1 MPHLWPT
8 ECSRGDTCCP
18 RLSHRKPCRFHLGI
32 MEHIFWRKPTP
43 KLKSPVILGLAC
55 VRKPYL
61 ATWRAMQRDSNVQL
75 VPSQFTY
82 LSWSMDMSAH
92 IHQLNLQMAPSLG
105 PSDCSCMRGPTWE
118 LASWAPSVPWTIREN
133 NTYCFKPP
141 SFEVVSHAAITADNC
156 EMQPPKLAP
165 GGSVV
170 KNPPVSAGDKGSIPD
185 LGQSHKP
192 WGS

>member
-1 MPHLWPT
+1 MPHLCPT
-8 ECSRGDTCCP
+8 GWSRGDTWCP

-43 KLKSPVILGLAC
+43 KLKNPAILGLPC
-55 VRKPYL
+55 VRKPNL

-92 IHQLNLQMAPSLG
+92 IHQLNFQMAPTH
-105 PSDCSCMRGPTWE
+105 CSCMRGPKWE
-118 LASWAPSVPWTIREN
+118 LASWAPSVHWTIREN

-156 EMQPPKLAP
+156 EMRPPKLAP

-185 LGQSHKP
+185 PGQSHKLR
-192 WGS
+192 SS